1 MARTH
6 ARDALLPTR
15 GQIVSRME
23 YTLRFVFIV
32 MFSPKLR
39 RISLQKQ
46 GKQGTIFLNEVIHY
60 ITQTCILQIDYL
72 AKVQTPCYFTCLYL
86 GLGRRCCYGLRK
98 MFLFKRQFNLC
109 PDCLSFSDVMPGR
122 KQSYAPWFL
131 LSNMLRY

>member
-6 ARDALLPTR
+6 ARDVLLPTR

-60 ITQTCILQIDYL
+60 ITQTCSLI
-72 AKVQTPCYFTCLYL
+72 AKVQIPCHITCHYP
-86 GLGRRCCYGLRK
+86 GLRRRCCYGLRK

-122 KQSYAPWFL
+122 EQSYAPWFL
-131 LSNMLRY
+131 LSNMLR